1 LGRRSAVAEIL
12 GLHFKGLFAW
22 LLWRGVYVTKF
33 PGLDG
38 QLRLVADW
46 ILDAFLPRDIT
57 QLRLFHE
64 ENVHREPF
72 EKGETIFS
80 NGDTGDKV
88 YFIVK
93 GEAAVER
100 DGTSLA
106 ALRDGEV
113 FGEAALLTRQP
124 RNATLRAATTL
135 DVVAVSREAFQELL
149 GHLPAV
155 RQAMQEIAKTRSL
168 RGEAGSRQNE

>member
-1 LGRRSAVAEIL
+1 VRLKGIL
-12 GLHFKGLFAW
+12 AW

-38 QLRLVADW
+38 QLRLVVDW
-46 ILDAFLPRDIT
+46 ILDVFLPRDIT

-64 ENVHREPF
+64 ENVHREHF

-80 NGDTGDKV
+80 HGDTGDKV

-100 DGTSLA
+100 NGAMLA
-106 ALRDGEV
+106 TLRDGEV
-113 FGEAALLTRQP
+113 FGEAALFTKQP

-135 DVVAVSREAFQELL
+135 DAVVVSREAFQELL
-149 GHLPAV
+149 GHLPGV
-155 RQAMQEIAKTRSL
+155 RQAIHEITKARTVPAEAVPTRGFSAKPV
-168 RGEAGSRQNE
+168 